1 MERGH
6 QQRLSKAAR
15 TSQEKRFAIVVRQM
29 VNIRSLVHIEIILLA
44 DNFKVLYAYRIKFI
58 CHRWVGYT
66 RKWRAGEMRSTFS
79 FALTKGRLIVAN
91 TPAGIA
97 NLLIL
102 FHNA

>member
-44 DNFKVLYAYRIKFI
+44 DNFKVLYADRVKFI
-58 CHRWVGYT
+58 CHRWVG
-66 RKWRAGEMRSTFS
+66 KIENEKQAEMCSTYS
-79 FALTKGRLIVAN
+79 FTLTNGL
-91 TPAGIA
+91 
-97 NLLIL
+97 
-102 FHNA
+102 